1 MPPLYS
7 IDTTRPRLPLEI
19 PIALQKDGPTQIR
32 TGVPRTRISY
42 AAPTPWD
49 PSLYSVLFPSDSP
62 SVSLLYLLLFLSPC
76 RLPVYPVFMLL
87 YPPFICFYM
96 SAFLILLR
104 LLYKKTPPVGL
115 EPTTLRLKAARST
128 D

>member
-49 PSLYSVLFPSDSP
+49 LSLFYLHQ
-62 SVSLLYLLLFLSPC
+62 LLTPLLLLNYHLFLLTNLFLFDLMLAHPSIGIASGGETLPLFIFVFYLSPTSIA
-76 RLPVYPVFMLL
+76 
-87 YPPFICFYM
+87 PF
-96 SAFLILLR
+96 SSL
-104 LLYKKTPPVGL
+104 
-115 EPTTLRLKAARST
+115 
-128 D
+128 